1 MPRMADF
8 LKTNGP
14 WSQLVR
20 FKNIEIKPLA
30 PDCATQLNERISI
43 TPFLV
48 PHRQEYSE
56 VAGFIIKGPNRSVL
70 FIPDIDRWEDL
81 DAQGV
86 RIESLNAKVDVAYLD
101 GTFYNENELP
111 GRDMSKIPH
120 PMITKSMERFKALP
134 PEEKKKVRFIHLN
147 HPNPAVDPSSAA
159 RQTIEDCGF
168 KVANEME
175 KVIL

>member
-1 MPRMADF
+1 
-8 LKTNGP
+8 
-14 WSQLVR
+14 
-20 FKNIEIKPLA
+20 
-30 PDCATQLNERISI
+30 
-43 TPFLV
+43 
-48 PHRQEYSE
+48 
-56 VAGFIIKGPNRSVL
+56 
-70 FIPDIDRWEDL
+70 
-81 DAQGV
+81 
-86 RIESLNAKVDVAYLD
+86 
-101 GTFYNENELP
+101 
-111 GRDMSKIPH
+111 MSKIPH